1 MAPSHH
7 HHKPVLLFPEN
18 VLSERLK
25 LFFFFSPGKSHLI
38 DYCTKRLSLLDVF
51 WTWLLPWLYKSARK
65 ETWRLRTSTQQ
76 TWPRSVAREGIGL
89 VKAEA

>member
-1 MAPSHH
+1 MAPSYH

-25 LFFFFSPGKSHLI
+25 LFFFSPGKSHLI